1 MPSVLSVN
9 TFGVPAG
16 SNNDHEYSSRGLRDP
31 GPVWEA
37 EVCVIRSLCPH
48 SALKRFSHEHGPV
61 YIWNTSG
68 MCDNHRKLTSLCP

>member
-16 SNNDHEYSSRGLRDP
+16 SSNNREYSSHGLRKA
-31 GPVWEA
+31 GPVWED
-37 EVCVIRSLCPH
+37 EVCVIRSLCAH
-48 SALKRFSHEHGPV
+48 SSLKSFSHEGGPV

-68 MCDNHRKLTSLCP
+68 ARDHRRKPSLCP

>member
-9 TFGVPAG
+9 TFGAPAG
-16 SNNDHEYSSRGLRDP
+16 SGNDRERSSRGLRED

-37 EVCVIRSLCPH
+37 EVCVIRSLCAH
-48 SALKRFSHEHGPV
+48 SSLKSFSHERGPV

-68 MCDNHRKLTSLCP
+68 VCDHRRRLTSLCP